1 MINTNFYKKQDIS
14 KSPTYRKLDK
24 LRDRYGRLVKCV
36 KPYDPEMI
44 KRKGVKYKK
53 ILLTGHK
60 GFIGNRV
67 YDYIMNQTIWRL
79 YPEFEL
85 DCIDLKDGTDIGDFR
100 DDHPWWEKKYDL
112 VIHLAAF
119 AALRDSIENPDKFW
133 DNNVEK
139 SKGIFDYVRKTN
151 DAGHRCKLL
160 YASSAGA
167 YGWWQNPYAITK
179 RVNEAQ
185 APPKSTGMRF
195 FNVWS
200 QHGSRE
206 DMLYRMLQDNTAK
219 YITRHER
226 DYIHVDDV
234 VAAIMHLT
242 FGLDT
247 PDWVDV
253 GTGDPIPV
261 MEIAKAFGRDL
272 PIKEDTP
279 GEPQTLRAK
288 PDFLKFIGWEPK
300 INIRDHLEVVK
311 RENAK

>member
-1 MINTNFYKKQDIS
+1 MIDTNFYKKQDIS
-14 KSPTYRKLDK
+14 KSPTYRKYDK
-24 LRDRYGRLVKCV
+24 LRDRYSRLIPVYKFFEAKQIEERGV
-36 KPYDPEMI
+36 AY
-44 KRKGVKYKK
+44 KR

-67 YDYIMNQTIWRL
+67 YDYIMNKTQWRL
-79 YPEFEL
+79 YPGFEL

-100 DDHPWWEKKYDL
+100 DDHPWWDKRYDL

-119 AALRDSIENPDKFW
+119 AALRDSIENPEKFW
-133 DNNVEK
+133 VNNVEK
-139 SKGIFDYVRKTN
+139 SQGIFDYVRKTN

-167 YGWWQNPYAITK
+167 HGWWQNPYAITK
-179 RVNEAQ
+179 KVNEMQ
-185 APPKSTGMRF
+185 APPNSTGMRF
-195 FNVWS
+195 FNVWA
-200 QHGSRE
+200 QEGSRE

-234 VAAIMHLT
+234 VRAIMHLT
-242 FGLDT
+242 FFGSS
-247 PDWVDV
+247 PDWIDV
-253 GTGDPIPV
+253 GTGYSIPV

-279 GEPQTLRAK
+279 GEPQTLRA
-288 PDFLKFIGWEPK
+288 DTSFLSEAGWYPR
-300 INIRDHLEVVK
+300 INIRDHLEAVK